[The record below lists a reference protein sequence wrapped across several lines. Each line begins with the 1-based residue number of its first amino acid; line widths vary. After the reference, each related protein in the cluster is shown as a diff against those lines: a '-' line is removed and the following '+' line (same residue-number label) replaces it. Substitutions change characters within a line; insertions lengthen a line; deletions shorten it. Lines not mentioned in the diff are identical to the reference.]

1 MQHSVPELF
10 DFVGVIP
17 VGSQTALQRFVKKNF
32 MCTPS
37 VFFNR
42 RFRGLLVLPVLALLI
57 AACGTSVHMTGTW
70 KDPGA
75 EAGGYHNILVAGLSS
90 NQTARGTVESKL
102 AAQLQQHGI
111 VAGKSIDLFPPNFD
125 PKKEESV
132 KTASAKIEA
141 AGYHAVLTVTLVN
154 KESETRYVPGSVMY
168 APYPAYGWYGRFWG
182 YYGYMYNSVYSPGYY
197 TTDKVYFLESN
208 LYDLSKD
215 GKLMWS
221 GQSETYN
228 PRSLE
233 SFATAYA
240 RAVTDAL
247 QKNGLLRR

>member
-1 MQHSVPELF
+1 MQYSSPELF
-10 DFVGVIP
+10 DFVDVILI
-17 VGSQTALQRFVKKNF
+17 GSKTALQRFVKKNF
-32 MCTPS
+32 MRTPS
-37 VFFNR
+37 VSFSR
-42 RFRGLLVLPVLALLI
+42 RFRAPVALLAIALLV

-75 EAGGYHNILVAGLSS
+75 EMGGYHNILVAGLSS
-90 NQTARGTVESKL
+90 NQTARGTVESRL
-102 AAQLQQHGI
+102 MAQLQQHGI

-132 KTASAKIEA
+132 KTASDKITA
-141 AGYHAVLTVTLVN
+141 AGYQAVLTVTLVN
-154 KESETRYVPGSVMY
+154 KESETRYVPGTVMY

-208 LYDLSKD
+208 LYDLTKD
-215 GKLMWS
+215 GKLVWS

-228 PRSLE
+228 PNSLE

-240 RAVTDAL
+240 KVVTDAL